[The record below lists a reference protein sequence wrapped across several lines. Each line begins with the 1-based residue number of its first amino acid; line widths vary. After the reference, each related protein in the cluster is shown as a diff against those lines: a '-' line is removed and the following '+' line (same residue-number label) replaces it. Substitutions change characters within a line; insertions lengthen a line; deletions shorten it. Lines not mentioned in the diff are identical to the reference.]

1 MDLLSRLLSLM
12 PVSGRLDVR
21 CHFGAPWAIE
31 HAPAGVREI
40 PYHVLLSG
48 SAIVEDGNGAPQQ
61 LVAGDIVVF
70 PGGAAHRIHD
80 GSGKAPLPISE
91 RQGNG
96 FTVAA
101 NGAAPAGTENGSEDN
116 AADILCGRFLL
127 GAVPERLLRDHLPGR
142 LVVRSATGGETA
154 QAPAGGP
161 PSATRLCRLIELM
174 REEAAD
180 EGPGSAS
187 LVSHLSG
194 ALFALTLR
202 FASEGAQ
209 PPAGL
214 LALAARP
221 RLTAALMAMFERPGE
236 PWTLD
241 QFAALCNMSRAT
253 FVRQFQEAIGR
264 SATDVLTEVRMTM
277 AGRALLE
284 TAAPVAQIGESVGYQ
299 SDAAFQR
306 VFKRHIGVTPAR
318 WRASGGR
325 DAQTAADHE

>member
-31 HAPAGVREI
+31 HAAAGVREI

-61 LVAGDIVVF
+61 LIAGDIVVF
-70 PGGAAHRIHD
+70 PGGSAHRIHD
-80 GSGKAPLPISE
+80 GSGKPPRPVDE
-91 RQGNG
+91 HPGNG
-96 FTVAA
+96 FTVA
-101 NGAAPAGTENGSEDN
+101 GNGSRASEEDD

-127 GAVPERLLRDHLPGR
+127 GAMPERLLRDHLPGR
-142 LVVRSATGGETA
+142 LVVRSAAGAEAA
-154 QAPAGGP
+154 Q
-161 PSATRLCRLIELM
+161 PSAEALPSGSRLRRLIELM

-202 FASEGAQ
+202 FASEGSQ

-221 RLTAALMAMFERPGE
+221 RLSAALMAMFERPGE
-236 PWTLD
+236 AWTLD

-284 TAAPVAQIGESVGYQ
+284 TASPVAQIGESVGYQ

-325 DAQTAADHE
+325 ENAQGAQTE